1 MSDQVFAS
9 GPQRY
14 ATGQLSRALT
24 AIARAGTNR
33 ADRERA
39 EAKAQRWREVID
51 GLTTGRVEVG
61 SRTPVADLPAWVT
74 LEVTHGG
81 FTTGR
86 GLAETPLTKDESERL
101 AELPRDV
108 PGDTPRERLN
118 LWYLGDA
125 GQAELLAA
133 LRTGHYRIQ
142 IPEHGALM
150 AVALLLDKG
159 FPEQALNLVAELR
172 PYMSRL
178 RFTPAFDPIARPSG
192 ALVRVAS
199 IGDTTDA
206 LRAVRTPDQLALMH
220 ATIDVWT
227 PLYDRLVALW
237 CDTVD
242 GDLPRLDATGTV
254 TGGYPNTIHPPH
266 WTAERARWLSDF
278 GAARLTH
285 EFRGRHAHPKSNFA
299 RLHDALLSAE
309 PDPSP
314 QQQPDF
320 TSEHSGLYPGQSGE
334 SSRPSGVS
342 PRQSDLAARQSG
354 VNPRHPGIGTRQSGA
369 DPRRSGLTPR
379 QVGWVRRALANTVTR
394 HGEPGCATRESA
406 RAEQAGAISAPLYKD
421 LAAVLAAR
429 LDRFPADGGLPSL
442 DPVTTPVEPD
452 DKVDIADGTP
462 IPRHLQDKAIRALEA
477 PADELVRRGVIGSGE
492 VLAAVLPQLTSR
504 LLAAEITDPVAA
516 SLYEQLYTAFRRR
529 RSLLLINLQHQVR
542 FDELPWV
549 TALHVLRESP
559 APKRPTR
566 KGGTAAPSP
575 TTAAAAHR
583 LLRQTALLA
592 IESFPRAVIPN
603 PLVREFHTLA
613 GQADLRL
620 PLVEEVAADIFMG
633 TFTEKWRAAA
643 IIASGTLDG
652 TLYQRYYDLP
662 SVSEW
667 NAGARSG
674 IHWGKATATDFTE
687 LCARRAEEAGTGNN
701 YVARNGALLEQ
712 SQILTTHNL
721 AVLVNALDLETQLR
735 ETAPELARRTFAWII
750 RCLSQPAD
758 WHTLLI
764 QVKNSAYAWRQ
775 AVFLLSF
782 CDLAVQ
788 RDQIDWLTEQRIP
801 GLAPAVDGLAHIVSG
816 GRFAPGGVV
825 PNGSGRRFLG
835 WTVGRHWYFG

>member
-1 MSDQVFAS
+1 MSDQVFPS

-24 AIARAGTNR
+24 AVARAGTNR

-39 EAKAQRWREVID
+39 EAKAQRWRAVID
-51 GLTTGRVEVG
+51 GLTTGRVAVG

-86 GLAETPLTKDESERL
+86 GLAEAPLTQDEGERL

-108 PGDTPRERLN
+108 PGETPRERLN

-125 GQAELLAA
+125 GQSELLSA
-133 LRTGHYRIQ
+133 LHTGHYRIQ

-159 FPEQALNLVAELR
+159 FPEQALDLVAELR

-178 RFTPAFDPIARPSG
+178 RFTPAFDPVARPSG

-199 IGDTTDA
+199 VGDTTDA
-206 LRAVRTPDQLALMH
+206 LRAVRTPEQLSLMH
-220 ATIDVWT
+220 TTIDVWT

-237 CDTVD
+237 CATVA
-242 GDLPRLDATGTV
+242 GDLPRLDATGAV
-254 TGGYPNTIHPPH
+254 TGGYPNTLRPPH
-266 WTAERARWLSDF
+266 WPDERARWLSDF
-278 GAARLTH
+278 GAARLIH
-285 EFRGRHAHPKSNFA
+285 EFRGRHAHPKSNFT
-299 RLHDALLSAE
+299 RLHDALLS
-309 PDPSP
+309 
-314 QQQPDF
+314 
-320 TSEHSGLYPGQSGE
+320 
-334 SSRPSGVS
+334 VK
-342 PRQSDLAARQSG
+342 
-354 VNPRHPGIGTRQSGA
+354 
-369 DPRRSGLTPR
+369 SGLTPR
-379 QVGWVRRALANTVTR
+379 QVGWVRRALANTVSR
-394 HGEPGCATRESA
+394 HGEPGSAARESA
-406 RAEQAGAISAPLYKD
+406 RVEQAGAISAPLYRD

-442 DPVTTPVEPD
+442 DPVTTPVEPG

-462 IPRHLQDKAIRALEA
+462 IPQHLQDKAIRALEA

-492 VLAAVLPQLTSR
+492 VLATVLPQLTSR
-504 LLAAEITDPVAA
+504 LLAADITDPAA
-516 SLYEQLYTAFRRR
+516 ANLYEQLYTAFRRR
-529 RSLLLINLQHQVR
+529 RSLLLLNLQHQVR

-549 TALHVLRESP
+549 TALHVLRPTESGKQ
-559 APKRPTR
+559 ADS
-566 KGGTAAPSP
+566 GTAP
-575 TTAAAAHR
+575 AARR

-592 IESFPRAVIPN
+592 IESFPQTALPN

-613 GQADLRL
+613 QQADLRL

-643 IIASGTLDG
+643 IVASGTLDG

-662 SVSEW
+662 SVAEW
-667 NAGARSG
+667 NAGARTG
-674 IHWGKATATDFTE
+674 KRRGKATATDFTE
-687 LCARRAEEAGTGNN
+687 LCARRAEEAGTGEN

-721 AVLVNALDLETQLR
+721 AVLVNALDLDAQLR
-735 ETAPELARRTFAWII
+735 ETATELVRRTFTWIV
-750 RCLSQPAD
+750 RCLSRPAD
-758 WHTLLI
+758 WHTRLI
-764 QVKNSAYAWRQ
+764 QVKNAAYAWRQ
-775 AVFLLSF
+775 AVFLLSY

-788 RDQIDWLTEQRIP
+788 RDQIDWLIAQHWTMAQHAR
-801 GLAPAVDGLAHIVSG
+801 GLGPAIDGLAHVVAG
-816 GRFAPGGVV
+816 GRFAPGGMV
-825 PNGSGRRFLG
+825 PNASGRRFLG
-835 WTVGRHWYFG
+835 WTVGRHWYFD